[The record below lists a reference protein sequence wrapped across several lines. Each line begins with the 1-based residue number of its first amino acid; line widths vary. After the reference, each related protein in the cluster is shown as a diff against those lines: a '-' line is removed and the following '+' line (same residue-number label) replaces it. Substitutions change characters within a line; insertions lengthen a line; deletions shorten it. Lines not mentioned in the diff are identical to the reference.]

1 MSDLILRLVLQS
13 GIETVF
19 SHRKFFILM
28 IALTITLFID
38 VSFIKIY
45 DLTTK
50 NLNPIQSKLIL
61 FAVNSS
67 LCLLLQ
73 FFAIHYAWKHLKTR
87 RLNKILKLSYIISV
101 LALGLIAIS
110 IGLMVIQQFYDSQY
124 YKSISILIIIISYGA
139 ASVFLISLSLSFLSW
154 YRSNRNFIVLLY
166 FVSMIL
172 ISFNLVITATYTS
185 AKMSYLPSHIRE
197 QVSGSADFVTERLR
211 WLDYTYRISS
221 IMSFLSIWI
230 TSAILMN
237 YYREKLIQSIVYWI
251 ILSIP
256 LVYFLITYFFQYII
270 GSILVPYLEIDP
282 ITISI
287 LLGAFLSLSKPIGG
301 LIFGFV
307 FWNISRTVS
316 YEKNIKTFMVISGWG
331 VFLIFA
337 ANQALTQ
344 TINPYPPFGLVTVS
358 VLSMAAY
365 FMLVGIYNSAILVS
379 ANTNLRKSIYNHALE
394 SKLLNIL
401 GQAEYEKEIQRTVA
415 KIMKDRP
422 TMEMDAKTDT
432 ELDENELKR
441 YLDVVIREVK
451 KGERSSP

>member
-1 MSDLILRLVLQS
+1 
-13 GIETVF
+13 
-19 SHRKFFILM
+19 M

-73 FFAIHYAWKHLKTR
+73 FFAIDYAWKHLKTR
-87 RLNKILKLSYIISV
+87 RLNKILKLSHIISV
-101 LALGLIAIS
+101 PALGLIGIS
-110 IGLMVIQQFYDSQY
+110 IGLMMIQQFYDSQY
-124 YKSISILIIIISYGA
+124 DRSISILVIIISYGA
-139 ASVFLISLSLSFLSW
+139 ASIFLISLSLSFLSW

-237 YYREKLIQSIVYWI
+237 YYREKLIQSIAYWI

-270 GSILVPYLEIDP
+270 GSILVSYLEIDP

-337 ANQALTQ
+337 
-344 TINPYPPFGLVTVS
+344 
-358 VLSMAAY
+358 
-365 FMLVGIYNSAILVS
+365 
-379 ANTNLRKSIYNHALE
+379 
-394 SKLLNIL
+394 
-401 GQAEYEKEIQRTVA
+401 EIRH
-415 KIMKDRP
+415 
-422 TMEMDAKTDT
+422 
-432 ELDENELKR
+432 
-441 YLDVVIREVK
+441 
-451 KGERSSP
+451 

>member
-13 GIETVF
+13 VIVTAF
-19 SHRKFFILM
+19 SHRHFLILM
-28 IALTITLFID
+28 IALIITISID

-45 DLTTK
+45 DLLAK
-50 NLNPIQSKLIL
+50 NLVPIQSKLIL

-73 FFAIHYAWKHLKTR
+73 FFAINYTWKYLKTK
-87 RLNKILKLSYIISV
+87 RLNKILKLSHIIS
-101 LALGLIAIS
+101 LSALGLIGIS
-110 IGLMVIQQFYDSQY
+110 IGLTMIQQFYDSQY
-124 YKSISILIIIISYGA
+124 DRSISILIIIISYGA

-172 ISFNLVITATYTS
+172 ISFNLVITATFTS

-197 QVSGSADFVTERLR
+197 QVTGSSDFVSERLR
-211 WLDYTYRISS
+211 WLDSTYRISS

-230 TSAILMN
+230 TSTILMN
-237 YYREKLIQSIVYWI
+237 YYREKLIRSIVYWI

-256 LVYFLITYFFQYII
+256 LVYFLITYFFQFIV
-270 GSILVPYLEIDP
+270 GSILAPYLEINP
-282 ITISI
+282 IAISLI
-287 LLGAFLSLSKPIGG
+287 LGAFLSLSKPIGG

-307 FWNISRTVS
+307 FWNISRSVS

-344 TINPYPPFGLVTVS
+344 VINPYPPFGLVTVS
-358 VLSMAAY
+358 ALSMAAY
-365 FMLVGIYNSAILVS
+365 FMLVGIYNSAVLVS

-394 SKLLNIL
+394 SKLLNML
-401 GQAEYEKEIQRTVA
+401 GQSEYEKEIQRTVG
-415 KIMKDRP
+415 KIMKDKP
-422 TMEMDAKTDT
+422 TLEMDAKTEY
-432 ELDENELKR
+432 ELDEHELKR
-441 YLDVVIREVK
+441 YLDIVLREVK
-451 KGERSSP
+451 KGEKIS